1 MSKHLTL
8 PTSRLICF
16 GGAKLSTNAIGG
28 RELEGD
34 PEVPF
39 GD

>member
-1 MSKHLTL
+1 MSKHLST
-8 PTSRLICF
+8 PTSRLICL

-28 RELEGD
+28 DELEGD

-39 GD
+39 Q